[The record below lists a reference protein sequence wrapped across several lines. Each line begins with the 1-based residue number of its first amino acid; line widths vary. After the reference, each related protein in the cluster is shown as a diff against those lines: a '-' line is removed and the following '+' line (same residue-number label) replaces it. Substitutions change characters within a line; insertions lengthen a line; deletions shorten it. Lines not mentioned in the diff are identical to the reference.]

1 MLTFNPIMKNSGY
14 FREKGWEGWEG
25 STRAEARSGVNERHP
40 LFKKRDW
47 LRGRPQRSHTRERG
61 RDKAGQDVSSPPDVV
76 SLAVCFLIFR
86 ISIDMAHKIAVA
98 KKVLSKHWLISV
110 KEYAAIFNPVKVNL
124 IPSLFIHI
132 FWTLL
137 SGWSLILPQLPN
149 DHSAMSITD
158 KRQVRHSS
166 RLKRWQQLPSSEEGP
181 CRFQDVGLIFDGNR
195 LSNNSWYPPWPR
207 RSSMVR
213 FLRTVP
219 FS

>member
-1 MLTFNPIMKNSGY
+1 MVNIWHGSQNS
-14 FREKGWEGWEG
+14 
-25 STRAEARSGVNERHP
+25 RS
-40 LFKKRDW
+40 K
-47 LRGRPQRSHTRERG
+47 
-61 RDKAGQDVSSPPDVV
+61 
-76 SLAVCFLIFR
+76 
-86 ISIDMAHKIAVA
+86 

-195 LSNNSWYPPWPR
+195 LSNNSWYPPWPMLC
-207 RSSMVR
+207 SIEASG
-213 FLRTVP
+213 VP
-219 FS
+219 VFDGAIPTNGSVQLNEVNRPSNSHVIDDVF